1 MLALNSQHVFVEPVP
16 NNDRKLQDEDDTLR
30 DTIKNYGGIVDA
42 TITSATNMIVYRKGS
57 SAKKTSPLFKSAKAK
72 GVKIMTEHDFR
83 EEYIIGKPLKE
94 ERFFTIEDNGPNVC
108 QIVSVIF
115 EGEFLK
121 KFEVSHYNWEDSNIR
136 IEVPESMKRKLR
148 VGAVFVADYENHNNS
163 AVYGLWNGKSVVPL
177 DRSFEYRFIP
187 PDPAFDITSMNV
199 PVSYWHRANIFDR
212 NDEYVWFNPSKV
224 QVKVFEGV
232 KYIQF
237 KTAGRTYLIEY
248 PSPLGDGSELQ
259 LVSIGEYVS
268 EDTDSPPSS
277 SAHSSKS
284 KRSSPVGPKLCV
296 SAENF
301 FSIEDNGP
309 KMCQIVYLDLE
320 QDEKYIEQFLQAG
333 DNGFR
338 TANICVTVPA
348 SIKNKLR
355 VGAVFITDIETSDDN
370 SIFGVWNG
378 SNIVRINYDA
388 THASIPEDPAFDVI
402 SMNVPVT
409 FWYKAKAFDKFND
422 VIWINV
428 SKCTKK
434 KTHDNNKVVNY
445 LEFKAGG
452 KKYSFEEKKNDK
464 RTLQSFN
471 VPLVYL
477 EDSNETP
484 KPKSASARSSPRASP
499 RASPR
504 GQPSASPGSRKVSV
518 DEVYMLVSKLSV
530 TDKKEIIKRI
540 LASC

>member
-1 MLALNSQHVFVEPVP
+1 MLALNSQHVFVEPAP
-16 NNDRKLQDEDDTLR
+16 NNDSKLQNKVEELCE
-30 DTIKNYGGIVDA
+30 IIESYGGIVDD
-42 TITSATNMIVYRKGS
+42 TITSDTNIIVYRKGS

-72 GVKIMTEHDFR
+72 GIKIMTNDEFH
-83 EEYIIGKPLKE
+83 EEYIIGPPLKE
-94 ERFFTIEDNGPNVC
+94 ERLFIIEDNGPSVC

-115 EGEFLK
+115 EGDFLK
-121 KFEVSHYNWEDSNIR
+121 KFEIGNHNWRDANIR
-136 IEVPESMKRKLR
+136 IEVPESMKRKLK
-148 VGAVFVADYENHNNS
+148 VGAVFIADHENMYNS
-163 AVYGLWNGKSVVPL
+163 AIYGLWNGKSVVPL
-177 DRSFEYRFIP
+177 TVSVEYRFIP

-212 NDEYVWFNPSKV
+212 DEEYVWFNPSKV
-224 QVKVFEGV
+224 QVRVLEGIR
-232 KYIQF
+232 YIQF
-237 KTAGRTYLIEY
+237 KTAGRTYLLEY
-248 PSPLGDGSELQ
+248 PHPLTDGNDLQ
-259 LVSIGEYVS
+259 LVSIGEYVN
-268 EDTDSPPSS
+268 EDTDSPPPSS
-277 SAHSSKS
+277 THSTKS
-284 KRSSPVGPKLCV
+284 RRSSPVGSKLCV
-296 SAENF
+296 SAEHF

-309 KMCQIVYLDLE
+309 KTCQIVYIDLE

-333 DNGFR
+333 ENGFR

-355 VGAVFITDIETSDDN
+355 VGAVFITDIESSDDN

-388 THASIPEDPAFDVI
+388 HHASIPEDPAFDVI

-409 FWYKAKAFDKFND
+409 FWHKANAFDKFND
-422 VIWINV
+422 VVWIDV

-434 KTHDNNKVVNY
+434 QKTYDNNKVVNY

-452 KKYSFEEKKNDK
+452 KKYTFAEKHNDK
-464 RTLQSFN
+464 RKLQSFN
-471 VPLVYL
+471 IPLIYL

-484 KPKSASARSSPRASP
+484 KPKSASAR
-499 RASPR
+499 ASPR
-504 GQPSASPGSRKVSV
+504 GKPSAKRIASPGSKKASV
-518 DEVYMLVSKLSV
+518 DEVYTLVSKLSV